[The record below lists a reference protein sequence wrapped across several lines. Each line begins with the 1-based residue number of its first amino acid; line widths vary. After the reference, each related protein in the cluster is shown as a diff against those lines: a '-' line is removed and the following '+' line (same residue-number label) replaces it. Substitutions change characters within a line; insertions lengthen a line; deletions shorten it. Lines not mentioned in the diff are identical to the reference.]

1 MSYIEPL
8 MRQNFLE
15 YASYVI
21 VDRAIPD
28 VRDGCKPVQR
38 RILNTLFEMDDGR
51 FHKVANVIGETM
63 KLHPHG
69 DASIGDALVVL
80 ANKEFF
86 IERQGNFGSVLTG
99 HRAAAARYIEC
110 RLTPLAKE
118 TLFNKKLTEYQP
130 SYDGRKEEP
139 VFLPA
144 KLPVL
149 LMLGTE
155 GIAVGMSTR
164 ILPHNFGELLQA
176 QIDLLEGREI
186 QLLPDFPQ
194 GASMDP
200 AEYEDGLGKVKVR
213 ARLEAAKDRKTIT
226 IHEIPFGTTT
236 EGLIA
241 SIEQA
246 SQKGKLKV
254 ASIDD
259 RTAERVEVVLH
270 LPRGIYADEV
280 VPQLYAYTQ
289 CQMSINSNIVVIRDE
304 RPAELTVTQVLDELT
319 QRLRDQIKAELEL
332 ELGELE
338 DRQHWLTLEQIFIE
352 NRVYKRIETA
362 KSAEEVRKEV
372 WDGMDEYSE
381 FFIRPMVDDD
391 VERLLKIP
399 IRRISLYD
407 IEKSRKE
414 IDDIVRQ
421 IKKVRGRLR
430 RLTQTTIDY
439 LSGLIEKYGPQYP
452 RRTEITSFEEVS
464 KQEVARQTLKL
475 SFDKETGLFGSGV
488 KGDDYQMT
496 VSEYDKIVVV
506 SAEGTYKVIAPP
518 DKLFVGK
525 KVLAIVPHDPDNG
538 VVLTYLYR
546 DLDKNPWAKKIR
558 ITGFIKDKEYDLIKD
573 NAGKIDRFW
582 VGEPQHQIYLKF
594 VPKKRQRKVEDFF
607 ELGELGFCGL
617 GARGTRM
624 APKPVSLVKVY
635 RRGAPADV
643 AESGDGPEDSSDS

>member
-28 VRDGCKPVQR
+28 LRDGCKPVQR
-38 RILNTLFEMDDGR
+38 RILNTLFEVDDGR
-51 FHKVANVIGETM
+51 FHKVANIIGETM

-80 ANKEFF
+80 ANKEYF

-99 HRAAAARYIEC
+99 HPAAAARYIEC

-130 SYDGRKEEP
+130 SYDGRKDEP
-139 VFLPA
+139 IFLPA

-176 QIDLLEGREI
+176 QIDLLEDREI
-186 QLLPDFPQ
+186 LLLPDFPQ
-194 GASMDP
+194 GASMD
-200 AEYEDGLGKVKVR
+200 ASEYEDGVGKVKVR
-213 ARLEAAKDRKTIT
+213 ATLETSKDRKTIV
-226 IHEIPFGTTT
+226 IREIPFSTTT
-236 EGLIA
+236 ESLIA

-259 RTAERVEVVLH
+259 RTADKVEVVLH

-289 CQMSINSNIVVIRDE
+289 CQVSINSNLVVIRDQ
-304 RPAELTVTQVLDELT
+304 RPEELTVSQVLKDLT
-319 QRLRDQIKAELEL
+319 GRLRQQIKAELEL

-362 KSAEEVRKEV
+362 KTAEEVRQEV
-372 WDGMDEYSE
+372 WDGMEQYSE
-381 FFIRPMVDDD
+381 FFVRPMVDDD
-391 VERLLKIP
+391 VDRLLKIP

-407 IEKSRKE
+407 IEKSRKD

-421 IKKVRGRLR
+421 IKKVRGQLR
-430 RLTQTTIDY
+430 RLTQTTIEY
-439 LSGLIEKYGPQYP
+439 LQGLIEKFGPQYP
-452 RRTEITSFEEVS
+452 RRTQITSFEAVS

-475 SFDKETGLFGSGV
+475 SFDKETGLFGYEV
-488 KGDDYQMT
+488 KGDEYEMT
-496 VSEYDKIVVV
+496 VSEYDKIVVI
-506 SAEGTYKVIAPP
+506 STDGTYKVISPP

-525 KVLAIVPHDPDNG
+525 KVLGIVPHDPDEG
-538 VVLTYLYR
+538 VVLTYIYR
-546 DLDKNPWAKKIR
+546 DPDKNPWAKKIR
-558 ITGFIKDKEYDLIKD
+558 ITGFIKDKEYELIKD
-573 NAGKIDRFW
+573 GAGKIDKFW
-582 VGEPQHQIYLKF
+582 IGEPQHQIFMKF
-594 VPKKRQRKVEDFF
+594 VPKKRQRKVEDYY
-607 ELGELGFCGL
+607 EMGELGFCGL
-617 GARGTRM
+617 AARGSRM
-624 APKPVSLVKVY
+624 APKPVSLIKVH
-635 RRGAPADV
+635 RRGAP
-643 AESGDGPEDSSDS
+643 PEVE